1 MDEIKRILILMA
13 DAGSGHRSAAEAI
26 AAALQ
31 ELHGAQCLVE
41 IVNPLD
47 DTRAP
52 AFLRD
57 SQTAYDGIVQRMP
70 ELYKLGY
77 DLSDA
82 PLPTAVMESALTVA
96 LFDIMRD
103 LVRSRQPDAIVT
115 VYPDYLAPLGAVF
128 TLAGQHVPL
137 ITVVTDLVTVHR
149 LWFNDSSDLC
159 LVATQDAYELAVG
172 SGLAADKVRITGIP
186 VNPKLADDARAPAAI
201 RAALGWRTDL
211 TTILAVG
218 GTRVL
223 HLVETLHTL
232 DQAGLPL
239 QMAVVSGGDDEVYRQ
254 LCDTEWH
261 IPTHVYDFAEDM
273 PSLLRAADGII
284 CKAGGLIVSE
294 ALACGLPILLVSV
307 IEGQETGN
315 AEYIIAGG
323 ASERAGSPAEAL
335 EIMQRWLDNS
345 GELLVERARHA
356 RGLGRPRAAYEV
368 AELAWAAAGRGPYAS
383 PDNEK
388 LPRLTSLLN
397 LLNLPRGD

>member
-159 LVATQDAYELAVG
+159 LVATQEAYDLAVG

-186 VNPKLADDARAPAAI
+186 VNPKLASDARAPAAI
-201 RAALGWRTDL
+201 RAALGWRADL

-218 GTRVL
+218 GARVL
-223 HLVETLHTL
+223 HLVETLHAL

-254 LCDTEWH
+254 LCGTDWH
-261 IPTHVYDFAEDM
+261 TPTHVYDFAEDM

-335 EIMQRWLDNS
+335 EIMRRWLDNS
-345 GELLVERARHA
+345 GELLADRAHHA

-368 AELAWAAAGRGPYAS
+368 AGHAWAAAGRGPYAS
-383 PDNEK
+383 PDGEK

-397 LLNLPRGD
+397 LFNLPRGD